1 MRSEGADRAR
11 RHLQPKGPAV
21 LRYAA
26 CGLVFTAGF
35 FLLFW
40 ALGTF
45 ASLYVRTLLP
55 GPTEPVDLRWVA
67 GLACA
72 AGVAAA
78 VCFEWHLRAG
88 VRRAAERAAAGD
100 QLGAVRQLAEA
111 TGHGLEWSAAAT
123 RSYLDERAGGLPAGD
138 ELPEVVRRLVDAGEQ
153 LRAAE
158 RLREL
163 SGAGLEEAVRR
174 VEAYLAE
181 RAKHAAPGA
190 APDPPAKPGGQVS

>member
-1 MRSEGADRAR
+1 MRSDGADRAR

-26 CGLVFTAGF
+26 CVLLFTPGF

-40 ALGTF
+40 ALDTF
-45 ASLYVRTLLP
+45 ASLFVRTLLP
-55 GPTEPVDLRWVA
+55 GPSEPADLRWVA

-78 VCFEWHLRAG
+78 ACFEWSLRAG

-100 QLGAVRQLAEA
+100 QLGAVRQLSEV

-123 RSYLDERAGGLPAGD
+123 RSYLGERAAGLPAED
-138 ELPEVVRRLVDAGEQ
+138 ELHEEVRRMADAGEQ

-163 SGAGLEEAVRR
+163 SGVGLEEAMRR

-181 RAKHAAPGA
+181 RAQHDETGA
-190 APDPPAKPGGQVS
+190 APVPPSKPGGM